1 MIVTGDFPHGY
12 DPSDAAYPY
21 NLFRLLAPKYNIT
34 IREDETRFCTGPEYH
49 CPDVARVSRKK
60 HLLRAVTDLY
70 LLRIAPLSIVL
81 RLQADQL
88 REELERFRDFLTGI
102 GPSSGGKPVL
112 EFMHH
117 ELPHSPYLLSPG
129 GAIHPRS
136 PSSFYPSLAGNIE
149 VLQSLRNDYEMQ
161 VEFVDR
167 ELGEFLDRLKVAGV
181 YDQALVI
188 VTADHGVSW
197 KLDAPGR
204 VLSEANADMIFA
216 IPLFIKLPG
225 QTKPAVSNADVQSID
240 LLPTIAAVVGV
251 KLPWAVAGR
260 NIYGANPAPRQ
271 KIMVDA
277 NGRKFEY
284 PPTFAETVP
293 KAESH

>member
-1 MIVTGDFPHGY
+1 MLIFICCA
-12 DPSDAAYPY
+12 S
-21 NLFRLLAPKYNIT
+21 LLCP
-34 IREDETRFCTGPEYH
+34 RF
-49 CPDVARVSRKK
+49 
-60 HLLRAVTDLY
+60 LDLK
-70 LLRIAPLSIVL
+70 
-81 RLQADQL
+81 ADQL
-88 REELERFRDFLTGI
+88 QEERDRFRDFLSEI
-102 GPSSGGKPVL
+102 GPPSGGKPVL

-117 ELPHSPYLLSPG
+117 ELPHSPYLLTPD

-136 PSSFYPSLAGNIE
+136 PSSFYPSSAGNLE
-149 VLQSLRNDYEMQ
+149 VLQSLRNHYEMQ

-167 ELGEFLDRLKVAGV
+167 ELGQFLDRLKEAGI

-197 KLDAPGR
+197 KPDAPGR

-251 KLPWAVAGR
+251 KVPWTVAGR
-260 NIYGANPAPRQ
+260 DIYGANTMPRQ
-271 KIMVDA
+271 KIMIDA
-277 NGRKFEY
+277 NGRSFEY
-284 PPTFAETVP
+284 PPTFAATDP
-293 KAESH
+293 KNENF